1 MISVMQY
8 RCDWERN
15 EYGNKEETG
24 YNAKQTLR
32 TLHSISTL
40 IPSILLL
47 LLVLLR
53 GVVHVD
59 PLVDETPHIGFF
71 ICFDEQGIATQR
83 ADDKALITQRFLVFL
98 LQIHFGDGV
107 ALDNDAFG
115 ARQD

>member
-1 MISVMQY
+1 MQC

-83 ADDKALITQRFLVFL
+83 ADDPTLLGFSSPDTLWRWHRTRQRRLRCKAGLT
-98 LQIHFGDGV
+98 
-107 ALDNDAFG
+107 
-115 ARQD
+115 